1 MGAAVK
7 SERQLVLASQSP
19 RRRELLAQLG
29 VNFVVCPADVDETP
43 LVNEVAADYVPRV
56 ALAKAQ
62 AAWELNQTLPVLG
75 SDTAVVAD
83 GQILGKPQNEAD
95 AMRMWRL
102 LSGRTHHVFTAIAVV
117 AQKQQALRT
126 VITTVSFAD
135 LSDETMAWYWDTG
148 EPVDKAGAYA
158 IQGLGARFVSK
169 ISGSYTAVVGL
180 PLYET
185 AQLLAEFGV
194 RAP

>member
-158 IQGLGARFVSK
+158 IKGLGARFVRK